1 MQVYRL
7 KAMHASLGGLVLCF
21 AIFVDI
27 LFVDIL
33 FVDSLFVGFLGST
46 WLCSTSSEHGE
57 GGCSASPE
65 VKTHDMD
72 LEPPYT
78 L

>member
-46 WLCSTSSEHGE
+46 WL
-57 GGCSASPE
+57 
-65 VKTHDMD
+65 
-72 LEPPYT
+72 
-78 L
+78 